1 MQTPA
6 RVVVLLEGRSD
17 VAAVRVLLRTAGLD
31 GNGHAHDVELVDMG
45 GVTNVRH
52 HLVRLVA
59 GAPGTGATS
68 RVLALGDVAEA
79 PFLARALA
87 VVGRPVGDL
96 RDMAA
101 LGFHVCDRDLED
113 ELVRAL
119 GPARVQEVLAGLG
132 LQERFLAFRQQRAW
146 RGRPVHDQLR
156 RFAGT
161 TSGRKLLVAQ
171 ALAEAVEPAGAPPP
185 LAALVGQVGAALA
198 DPGPGPPVR
207 PFAGPG

>member
-31 GNGHAHDVELVDMG
+31 GNGRAHDVELVDMG
-45 GVTNVRH
+45 GVTNIRH

-59 GAPGTGATS
+59 GAPGTGATT
-68 RVLALGDVAEA
+68 RVLGLGDVAQA

-113 ELVRAL
+113 ELLRAL
-119 GPARVQEVLAGLG
+119 GPARVV
-132 LQERFLAFRQQRAW
+132 
-146 RGRPVHDQLR
+146 PC
-156 RFAGT
+156 
-161 TSGRKLLVAQ
+161 
-171 ALAEAVEPAGAPPP
+171 
-185 LAALVGQVGAALA
+185 GAAVAEEDQAPHVSVSGMRGQSLQSRWRA
-198 DPGPGPPVR
+198 ENDRAATCWTGPTISP
-207 PFAGPG
+207 